1 MQTETIA
8 GVELQFDDDGFL
20 VDPSTWTEEVAKELA
35 TQLGITLT
43 EDHWAAVKFAR
54 EDWADSGQSPTV
66 RRVSTMAGIPT
77 KQLYELFPKKPAKKL
92 AFIAGTPKPV
102 GCI

>member
-8 GVELQFDDDGFL
+8 GVEMHFDDEGFL
-20 VDPSTWTEEVAKELA
+20 VDPNTWSEAVATELA
-35 TQLGITLT
+35 SQLGIAMT

-54 EDWADSGQSPTV
+54 EDWTETGVSPTV

-92 AFIAGTPKPV
+92 AIIAGVPKPV